1 MKKIL
6 LIIVLLIL
14 IVLGWLAYE
23 HKGKDTPTTMQD
35 KPPQSSSVDQVDSK
49 ADKRDEVK
57 SEIIVRQ
64 PTFFDKLSDA
74 AIDRTLH
81 QVTYNPKYVKIPY
94 PMGDVPKNIGV
105 CTDVVIRSYR
115 KLGIDL
121 QQLVHEDMKKH
132 FREYPA
138 KKVWGSK
145 KPDSNIDH
153 RRVYNLQ
160 TFFER
165 HGKSLAITDNAGDYH
180 AGDLVTWQITPK
192 FPHIGVVV
200 NVGTDDPDRLMIS
213 HNIGEGPK
221 IDDILFAFPI
231 TGHYRYQPKIDTARN

>member
-1 MKKIL
+1 VKRIL
-6 LIIVLLIL
+6 LLLIL
-14 IVLGWLAYE
+14 LTLLFLALLFFGWQYDKQTQSIDS
-23 HKGKDTPTTMQD
+23 HKDKKKTEVIDGFDKRADQQD
-35 KPPQSSSVDQVDSK
+35 KSK
-49 ADKRDEVK
+49 P
-57 SEIIVRQ
+57 EIIVRER
-64 PTFFDKLSDA
+64 TFFDDLSDA
-74 AIDRTLH
+74 AIDRTMH
-81 QVTYNPKYVKIPY
+81 QVVYDPKYVNIKY
-94 PMGDVPKNIGV
+94 PMGDVPANTGV

-121 QQLVHEDMKKH
+121 QQRVHEDMRKH
-132 FREYPA
+132 FRKYPA
-138 KKVWGSK
+138 KKIWGSK

-165 HGKSLAITDNAGDYH
+165 HGESLEITDDAKDYRP
-180 AGDLVTWQITPK
+180 GDLVTWQITPK

-200 NVGTDDPDRLMIS
+200 NVGTSDPDRYMVS

-231 TGHYRYQPKIDTARN
+231 TGHYRYNPT